1 MVVVLRLGAR
11 VLDPVVARVLEA
23 GAEAGAGA
31 EAEVVPIDRE
41 QDIGK
46 AENVVCIQMLNTF
59 PLRTKYIYFD
69 MLFENKTEKNS

>member
-1 MVVVLRLGAR
+1 MVVVLRLG
-11 VLDPVVARVLEA
+11 ARVLEA

-46 AENVVCIQMLNTF
+46 AQNVVCN
-59 PLRTKYIYFD
+59 
-69 MLFENKTEKNS
+69 